1 MRTSGILLHITS
13 LPSPYGIGTLGK
25 EAYRF
30 AEFLHIAG
38 QRYWQ
43 MLPTGPTSFGDSP
56 YQSFSAFAGNPY
68 FIDLDML
75 VSDGLLTEQEV
86 EEPFWGDDPAQV
98 DYSAVYEARLPLLR
112 KAFARGY
119 ERDQGL
125 LKDFE
130 AEQAFWLPDYA
141 LFMALKSRFGM
152 RAWTEW
158 PEDIRLR
165 EEKALTDYRDMLQEE
180 TRFHSYVQFL
190 FFRQWKALKEHCAA
204 LNLLLIGDL
213 PIYVAL
219 DSADVWANPELFL
232 LDEARRPTH
241 VAGVPPDYF
250 SSDGQLW
257 GNPLYDWDSMK
268 QDGFAWW
275 MRRIAASAGL
285 FDVIRIDHFR
295 GLSSYWSVPFYESTA
310 KNGRWK
316 KGPGRAFIDSLKRN
330 FPALP
335 IIAEDLGILTQDVY
349 DLMEYAGYPGMRV
362 LQFAFDALAEHHYQP
377 HTYPVS
383 CVCYTGTHDNDTV
396 MGWLKNGDPE
406 AVGYAAE
413 YFGLNAFEGLNWG
426 FLRGGMSSAA
436 ELFIAQ
442 MQDYLGL
449 DSSAR
454 MNTPS
459 TTGNNWRWRMLPDMA
474 SDALAEKIRH
484 MTKMYGRCK

>member
-13 LPSPYGIGTLGK
+13 LPSPYGIGTLGE

-30 AEFLHIAG
+30 AEFLHKAG

-43 MLPTGPTSFGDSP
+43 MLPTGPTSYGDSP

-68 FIDLDML
+68 FIDLPLL
-75 VSDGLLTEQEV
+75 VSDGLLTQEEV
-86 EEPFWGDDPAQV
+86 EEPFWGENPAQV
-98 DYSAVYEARLPLLR
+98 DYSAVYEARLALLK
-112 KAFARGY
+112 KAYARGY
-119 ERDQGL
+119 ARDLEQL
-125 LKDFE
+125 SAFE

-141 LFMALKSRFGM
+141 LFMALKSQFAM
-152 RAWTEW
+152 RAWAEW

-165 EEKALTDYRDMLQEE
+165 EEEALTHYRELLQEE
-180 TRFHSYVQFL
+180 IRFYSYVQLL
-190 FFRQWKALKEHCAA
+190 FFRQWKAFRNHCAA

-232 LDEARRPTH
+232 LDEARKPTH

-257 GNPLYDWDSMK
+257 GNPLYNWACME

-295 GLSSYWSVPFYESTA
+295 GFSSYWSVPCGESTA
-310 KNGRWK
+310 KNGIWR
-316 KGPGRAFIDSLKRN
+316 KGPGHAFIDALKLN

-335 IIAEDLGILTQDVY
+335 VIAEDLGILTQDVY

-362 LQFAFDALAEHHYQP
+362 LQFAFNALCEHCYQP
-377 HTYPVS
+377 HTYPAS

-413 YFGLNAFEGLNWG
+413 YLGLNSSEGLNWG
-426 FLRGGMSSAA
+426 FLRGGMSSVA

-449 DSSAR
+449 GSSAR

-459 TTGNNWRWRMLPDMA
+459 TTGCNWCWRLLPNMA
-474 SDALAEKIRH
+474 SDALSEKIRH
-484 MTKMYGRCK
+484 MTKMYGR